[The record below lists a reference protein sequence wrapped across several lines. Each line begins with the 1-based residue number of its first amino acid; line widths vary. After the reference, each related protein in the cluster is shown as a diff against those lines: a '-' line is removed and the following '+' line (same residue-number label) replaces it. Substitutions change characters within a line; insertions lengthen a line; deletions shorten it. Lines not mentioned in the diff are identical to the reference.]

1 MGLFSFVFYREYY
14 YFLFYWCMDLLLYIP
29 SLILFNN
36 SETKKQN
43 ISLVAYDYF
52 HLLSLNFADLLS
64 GFLVLITFFRM
75 KSEKKPE
82 KEIVS
87 TKNMNQNLSIE
98 LIYNDYTE
106 KDNRYIIILILSILE
121 LFARSSNLLF
131 NLINK
136 YQNVQLNYYNSEWI
150 ISLDIISRIIF
161 SKIILKTR
169 LYKHHLL
176 SVFIFLFASLIMAIL
191 GISSNVNQNLM
202 INILFL
208 VPRNIIFGVGDII
221 SKILLTYKFVLPQ
234 NLLFTKG
241 VFNFGMH
248 LIIFPIL
255 CLTNEFNKG
264 IFSNYFDSGYT
275 ILFAILK
282 IFLFFIRS
290 FCIMKI
296 IDRFSPLHV
305 AFVNV
310 VLCLYQYILFMI
322 FDENNKKI
330 IFIFIINI
338 ICLIIIIFSTLLFNE
353 IIIINAYGLNKHT
366 KKNILLREKKDND
379 FENSDSRNNSML
391 SDEIFDKE
399 ENL

>member
-1 MGLFSFVFYREYY
+1 M
-14 YFLFYWCMDLLLYIP
+14 
-29 SLILFNN
+29 
-36 SETKKQN
+36 
-43 ISLVAYDYF
+43 
-52 HLLSLNFADLLS
+52 
-64 GFLVLITFFRM
+64 
-75 KSEKKPE
+75 
-82 KEIVS
+82 
-87 TKNMNQNLSIE
+87 
-98 LIYNDYTE
+98 
-106 KDNRYIIILILSILE
+106 SILE

-264 IFSNYFDSGYT
+264 IFSNCFDSGYT

-391 SDEIFDKE
+391 SDEIFDKD